1 MRKLPTRRSVDNT
14 LGMMRIASVAA
25 VAILASACGSARVA
39 PASAPTANPQ
49 IARALE
55 AADSLVRA
63 SIGQL
68 AAGAVL
74 LVAKDGVV
82 LKESAYGFAQ
92 LNDYALTRLAAPV
105 PMHTSTVFDLASV
118 TKVMAGTYAMMLLV
132 DQGRVDLDA
141 PVSTYLPDFRGPH
154 LDSIRVRH
162 LLSHSAGLVQWQPLY
177 YSAADKA
184 QTYDVIRR
192 MPLEWGVGE
201 GRHYSDLS
209 FMLVGYIAER
219 VAGQPLDHF
228 VAERLYRP
236 LGLSTIGFTPL
247 ARGITDI
254 AATEQGNGYERHM
267 VYDSTF
273 AYKYR
278 GDPRS
283 WNGWRQHVLLGQV
296 NDGNAWYANGG
307 VAGHA
312 GLFGTAAELRVL
324 LDLLLNRGVYGGRRY
339 LRAETVDRFLTLD
352 RYGNYL
358 GWITPRGLPDGS
370 FAHTGFTGTYVL
382 GIPAHGLS
390 IVLLTNKQ
398 QMGRNPA
405 GHFPNLVPLQEAVAA
420 AIVGAFKD

>member
-1 MRKLPTRRSVDNT
+1 MAS
-14 LGMMRIASVAA
+14 IAAAA
-25 VAILASACGSARVA
+25 VLASACGSAR
-39 PASAPTANPQ
+39 SAPSSAPIANPRL
-49 IARALE
+49 ARALE
-55 AADSLVRA
+55 TADSLVRA

-68 AAGAVL
+68 TAGAVL

-82 LKESAYGFAQ
+82 LMESAYGHAQ
-92 LNDYALTRLAAPV
+92 LNDYALRRLEAPV
-105 PMHTSTVFDLASV
+105 PMRTSTVFDLASV

-141 PVSTYLPDFRGPH
+141 PVYRYLPDFRGPH
-154 LDSIRVRH
+154 LDSIRVHH

-177 YSAADKA
+177 YSAANKV

-192 MPLEWGVGE
+192 MPLEWGVGD

-219 VAGQPLDHF
+219 VAGQPLDQF
-228 VAERLYRP
+228 ITEQLYRP
-236 LGLSTIGFTPL
+236 LGLPTLGFLPL
-247 ARGITDI
+247 ARGITDL
-254 AATEQGNGYERHM
+254 AATEQGNAYERQM

-273 AYKYR
+273 GYRYR
-278 GDPRS
+278 GDPTS
-283 WNGWRQHVLLGQV
+283 WNGWRQHVLSGQV

-324 LDLLLNRGVYGGRRY
+324 LDLLLNRGVYAGRRY
-339 LRAETVDRFLTLD
+339 VRAETIDRFLTLD
-352 RYGNYL
+352 QYGNYL
-358 GWITPRGLPDGS
+358 GWIKPRGLPDGS

-420 AIVGAFKD
+420 AIVGVFRK